1 MILPT
6 EALSHSG
13 VYPDEFTQMRA
24 FTCASPNTLVARTR
38 FTFTVCFLKFNFE
51 YIMFCWPN
59 VFFEHSSVCY
69 CSMATLG
76 TWIQCEIAESLC
88 NPNMI
93 KNGRMGPST
102 TWNGEAV
109 DRVQWF
115 ESLVIAST
123 RYQVLVKQGT
133 ATPVQYNTSFIQ
145 HGKQIVSRPSPLF
158 FFLLFFLFGVMCRGG
173 SCHHE
178 NSTTPCII

>member
-1 MILPT
+1 MNRHLWSCLQRLWAIVVFILT
-6 EALSHSG
+6 SSRRCAHSLVHPLITRLPSPG
-13 VYPDEFTQMRA
+13 VFSKIQ
-24 FTCASPNTLVARTR
+24 FC
-38 FTFTVCFLKFNFE
+38 K
-51 YIMFCWPN
+51 YIMLCWPN

-158 FFLLFFLFGVMCRGG
+158 FFPSFFPLWCDV
-173 SCHHE
+173 S
-178 NSTTPCII
+178 